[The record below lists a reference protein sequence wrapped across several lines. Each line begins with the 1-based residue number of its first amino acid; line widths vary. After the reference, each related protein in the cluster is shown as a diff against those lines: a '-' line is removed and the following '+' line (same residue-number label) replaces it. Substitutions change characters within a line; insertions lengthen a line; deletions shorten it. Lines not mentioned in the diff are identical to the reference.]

1 MKLFK
6 YNKKT
11 LNFESITSYKLW
23 LSILSALL
31 ILFFIGWASG
41 TNKYIINKIIN
52 KTEITDTLVV
62 HGQKFSE
69 KALIE
74 LLKDCHLKYPHIVLA
89 QAKLESGNFSSKLF
103 RNNNNMFGMKRARQR
118 VTTAQGEKNEYAYYR
133 DWIDCVYDYAMWS
146 TCSTSGIDSENEYFA
161 VLSERYA
168 EDTTYVSKLKNLINK
183 EKLEKLFE
191 D

>member
-1 MKLFK
+1 MKIFK
-6 YNKKT
+6 YNTKT
-11 LNFESITSYKLW
+11 LSFESIKPYKLW

-31 ILFFIGWASG
+31 ILFLIGWASG

-69 KALIE
+69 KALVE
-74 LLKDCHLKYPHIVLA
+74 LLRDCHAKYPHIVLA
-89 QAKLESGNFSSKLF
+89 QAKLESGNFTSKLF
-103 RNNNNMFGMKRARQR
+103 KNNNNMFGMKRARQR

-133 DWIDCVYDYAMWS
+133 DWIDCVYDYIMWS
-146 TCSTSGIDSENEYFA
+146 ACSTDEISNESEYFGI
-161 VLSERYA
+161 LSEKYA
-168 EDTTYVSKLKNLINK
+168 EDTTYVSKLKNIIKK
-183 EKLEKLFE
+183 EKLETLFR

>member
-23 LSILSALL
+23 LSILSALT

>member
-146 TCSTSGIDSENEYFA
+146 TCSTSGINSENEYFA